1 LKILVIGHLS
11 IDVFHEAEGQ
21 PKESFGG
28 LVGVLKLL
36 SSLAEKGDRIIP
48 VCGVHADD
56 RDRFFDLLRSLPAVE
71 DGCVFSQPGSTHR
84 VHYFARDGGYSNA
97 CTKDVAPPIPFS
109 AIRDALNVDG
119 ILINMFSGSD
129 IALETLDNIRMAIR
143 PRGTPIH
150 LDYHNLTLAS
160 TQDGE
165 RIRRYVPEWRRWA
178 FMVDTVQFNE
188 QEIAGLTP
196 ERMPEKQTVG
206 HLLTLG
212 VKGVLVTRAERGA
225 TLYWSEK
232 KQVQRKDSVPPEPPK
247 AGESVGSGDLFG
259 AAFHNHY
266 LRHHDL
272 NAALDAAREMATAA
286 VLSAPQVLQGLS

>member
-11 IDVFHEAEGQ
+11 IDVFHEAESA

-28 LVGVLKLL
+28 LVGVLTLL

-56 RDRFFDLLRSLPAVE
+56 RQRFLEVLHSLPAVD
-71 DGCVFSQPGSTHR
+71 DGCVFSQPGPTHR
-84 VHYFARDGGYSNA
+84 VHYIARDGGYSNA
-97 CTKDVAPPIPFS
+97 CTKDVAAPIPIS
-109 AIRDALNVDG
+109 AIREALNVDG

-129 IALETLDNIRMAIR
+129 IALETLDNIRMTIR
-143 PRGTPIH
+143 PRGTPVH

-160 TQDGE
+160 TPDGE

-178 FMVDTVQFNE
+178 FMIDTVQFNE

-225 TLYWSEK
+225 TLFWSER
-232 KQVQRKDSVPPEPPK
+232 KQVQRKESVPAEAPK
-247 AGESVGSGDLFG
+247 AVERVGSGDLFG
-259 AAFHNHY
+259 AAFHCHY
-266 LRHHDL
+266 LRHHDM
-272 NAALDAAREMATAA
+272 NAALEAAREVATSA
-286 VLSAPQVLQGLS
+286 VLSAP